1 MSIFD
6 SLNTA
11 TKGEWYVIR
20 VISGTEENVRS
31 SLMQR
36 REAFNLED
44 YLLEVFVPTHDS
56 ISVKAGGEK
65 VSKKKNIFPGY
76 ILVKMVVT
84 NESWYIVRNT
94 PNVTGFLGAGTV
106 PVPVSGAELDQLK
119 GILTEKSENYKID
132 FRLGDFVIVKTGPFE
147 GSEGKIMEIN
157 EEKGLVKVNVNLLG
171 RDTPV
176 EIDFANIKPKK

>member
-1 MSIFD
+1 MFD
-6 SLNTA
+6 SLNGGI
-11 TKGEWYVIR
+11 KGEWYVIR

-36 REAFNLED
+36 REAFNLENH
-44 YLLEVFVPTHDS
+44 LLEVFVPTHDT
-56 ISVKAGGEK
+56 ITVRANGDKVKK
-65 VSKKKNIFPGY
+65 QKNIFPGY

-94 PNVTGFLGAGTV
+94 PNVTGFLGAGTI

-119 GILTEKSENYKID
+119 GALSEKNAAFTINLKVGEFAIIKS
-132 FRLGDFVIVKTGPFE
+132 GPFE
-147 GSEGKIMEIN
+147 GSEGKIIEVN
-157 EEKGLVKVNVNLLG
+157 EEKGLVKVEVNILG

-176 EIDFANIKPKK
+176 EIDFSNVRLKK